1 MKQTGN
7 ASTFFHELSKNG
19 TPRAILFNMLL
30 AAVSLFVN
38 GFGIYLTI
46 QANLGAAPGTC

>member
-1 MKQTGN
+1 MKTTGN
-7 ASTFFHELSKNG
+7 TSAFFHERSKNG
-19 TPRAILFNMLL
+19 TPGAILFNMLL

-46 QANLGAAPGTC
+46 RANLGAAPR